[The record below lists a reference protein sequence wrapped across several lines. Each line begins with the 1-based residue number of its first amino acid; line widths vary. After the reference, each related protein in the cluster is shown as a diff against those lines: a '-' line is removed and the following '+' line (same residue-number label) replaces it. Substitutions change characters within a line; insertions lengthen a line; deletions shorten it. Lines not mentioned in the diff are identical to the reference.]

1 MSLADPF
8 GSAQGG
14 TPGQWTTLYNPKRVI
29 AEANSDG
36 HHLFTLLASLR
47 ALQAG
52 SLLARRLWDKGAADF
67 YTAQADMLA
76 QRLQDFRAKDGT
88 WRESMLS
95 DQGSLLDLSQA
106 EGEERQPQAGSFKP
120 LDRTGLD
127 CAVPLAAVHFG
138 SAGQAEFEMSAG
150 QADVLATLREW
161 ILSFGGLYRI
171 NDGKKWT
178 EGCGVG
184 RYAEDVYNG
193 VGTSRGNPWYVLSS
207 SSSAWGSINGPSLE

>member
-127 CAVPLAAVHFG
+127 CGARASASQG
-138 SAGQAEFEMSAG
+138 AEGTRQAGQATECCVGCNDRLVCGCLCMHA
-150 QADVLATLREW
+150 VLFK
-161 ILSFGGLYRI
+161 I
-171 NDGKKWT
+171 
-178 EGCGVG
+178 
-184 RYAEDVYNG
+184 
-193 VGTSRGNPWYVLSS
+193 
-207 SSSAWGSINGPSLE
+207 